1 MKSARDN
8 ACTIVAMR
16 FALLALSI
24 CAASGCAP
32 NAAASPDASV
42 PVDADATDANDCPDV
57 IHPDVSQANVDGLT
71 NALAL
76 WKWSKEI
83 RQGTELDI
91 NACDAT
97 YAYRFGPSVFFSPST
112 PANYAACVLAQGAVI
127 PSSSGALDRPDSCP
141 TIVCPDKKYGLVWAA
156 NNTGKVFELNSE
168 GRPRGQA
175 LFSVRP
181 IGKDLLWSATDGS
194 EDGFRMTAQVGNP
207 IALQCR

>member
-1 MKSARDN
+1 M
-8 ACTIVAMR
+8 
-16 FALLALSI
+16 
-24 CAASGCAP
+24 P
-32 NAAASPDASV
+32 ASPDASA
-42 PVDADATDANDCPDV
+42 PIDAAATDANDCRDV
-57 IHPDVSQANVDGLT
+57 MHPDVSQATVEGLT

-83 RQGTELDI
+83 RQGTELDL

-97 YAYRFGPSVFFSPST
+97 YAYRFGPGVFAPST
-112 PANYAACVLAQGAVI
+112 PANYAACVLAQGGVV
-127 PSSSGALDRPDSCP
+127 PSSSGALDRPDSCSR
-141 TIVCPDKKYGLVWAA
+141 IDCPDKKYGLVWAA

-168 GRPRGQA
+168 GKPRGQA

-181 IGKDLLWSATDGS
+181 IGADLLWSATEGS